1 MNELRGLIDPSTADG
16 RAGHA
21 NETLRAAAE
30 RAGTVDVATGVV
42 DSPIG
47 ELFVAV
53 TPRGLLHVGFAEED
67 HDEAERRIA
76 ASVSPRILR
85 GARATDDV
93 RRELGEY
100 FDGRRRRF
108 SVRVDRRLM
117 TAFARDVLSAT
128 AKIAY
133 GRVLTYGDIAA
144 RIERPKAARAVG
156 AALGGNPI
164 PIVVPCHRVIGA
176 SGALTGYTGGL
187 QRKTYLLELEGALPG
202 PDA

>member
-1 MNELRGLIDPSTADG
+1 MNELRGLIEPTTANS
-16 RAGHA
+16 RAGAA
-21 NETLRAAAE
+21 NETLRVAAE
-30 RAGTVDVATGVV
+30 RAGKVDVATGVV
-42 DSPIG
+42 DSPVG

-67 HDEAERRIA
+67 HDAAERRIA

-85 GARATDDV
+85 GVRATDDV

-100 FDGRRRRF
+100 FEGRRQRF

-128 AKIAY
+128 AGIAY
-133 GRVLTYGDIAA
+133 GRVATYGEVAA
-144 RIERPKAARAVG
+144 TIERPKAARAVG
-156 AALGGNPI
+156 AALGSNPI

-176 SGALTGYTGGL
+176 SGALVGYAGGIE
-187 QRKTYLLELEGALPG
+187 RKTFLLELEGALPD